1 MRKTQNI
8 EPYSIIYLNKGN
20 NFLKFSIPQKAYAYF
35 KDYRINLLDG
45 SKEHFSLNDLK
56 SNLLK
61 IKLEDSFDTPT
72 IIHLF
77 YEYGFYFTDNICLIK
92 KDELLA
98 IEINY
103 LKSSP
108 YILKKGKKIKNLRSL
123 NKITIK
129 DYNKSFTKGRDHL
142 LKGNCYQFNLTFQH
156 KFGANQDNN
165 LEDILYSLWWKKES
179 RGAYAHASV
188 IPYLN
193 KVYISNSPECLFQIK
208 SKREGHLLWSMPI
221 KGSQKIEN
229 NFKDSWR
236 KLKACKKNQA
246 ELYMITDLLRND
258 LSKIEKPK
266 ALVVKKKYPLK
277 VPNILH
283 QFSLVSVLLKKN
295 ISLYKIIASLFPGG
309 SITGAPKKRAMEI
322 LKDLEFSG
330 SRGFYCGSSIIL
342 YKNIKAA
349 SINIRS
355 ATMNLDTLEF
365 SYGSGGGIT
374 LLSGMK
380 EEFKEMDL
388 KVGSFLNLLK

>member
-1 MRKTQNI
+1 MLKHLNTD
-8 EPYSIIYLNKGN
+8 PYSIVYLNKGN
-20 NFLKFSIPQKAYAYF
+20 NFLKFSKAKTAYAYF
-35 KDYRINLLDG
+35 KNYRINLLDG
-45 SKEHFSLNDLK
+45 SKEAFSVNDLK
-56 SNLLK
+56 NRLIK
-61 IKLEDSFDTPT
+61 IKIKDPFKTPL

-77 YEYGFYFTDNICLIK
+77 YEYGFYFTDNISLISEE
-92 KDELLA
+92 DLLA

-108 YILKKGKKIKNLRSL
+108 YELKKGATVTDFKPENKIEIKNYNQSF
-123 NKITIK
+123 IK
-129 DYNKSFTKGRDHL
+129 GQDHL
-142 LKGNCYQFNLTFQH
+142 RRGNCYQFNLTFQH
-156 KFGANQDNN
+156 TFRARKNN
-165 LEDILYSLWWKKES
+165 SVEDILNRLWAKKEN

-208 SKREGHLLWSMPI
+208 SKKEGHLLWSMPI

-229 NFKDSWR
+229 NFKDTWE
-236 KLKACKKNQA
+236 KLKSCKKNQA

-258 LSKIEKPK
+258 LSKIENPG
-266 ALVVKKKYPLK
+266 AVVIKKKYPLR

-283 QFSLVSVLLKKN
+283 QFSLVSVLLNKD
-295 ISLYKIIASLFPGG
+295 IGLYKIIASLFPGG
-309 SITGAPKKRAMEI
+309 SITGAPKKRVMEI
-322 LKDLEFSG
+322 LKDLEFTG
-330 SRGFYCGSSIIL
+330 PRGFYCGSSIIL

-355 ATMNLDTLEF
+355 ATMDFETKDF

-380 EEFKEMDL
+380 DEFKEMEL
-388 KVGSFLNLLK
+388 KIGSFLNLLK